1 MPTTPPRRSAAPP
14 NNPATQPAS
23 ADTAPSRPPR
33 LLAGVLPTDS
43 RVGRYVVRRL
53 LGRGGM
59 GCVYLA
65 WDDDLR
71 RTVAVKV
78 MHPEMANESEH
89 RQRFKR
95 EARAVAAISHDNVV
109 SIFEVSESDGV
120 VFYAMPHLTGM
131 SLVQFLNERGRPS
144 VTAAVRIAREMA
156 AGLAAAHARGLL
168 HRDIKPGNVF
178 LESPRGRVKLLDFGL
193 ATSASGD
200 GRLTE
205 PGMVVGTPAYMSP
218 EQARGLPLDARADLF
233 SLGAVMYHLTTGRM
247 PFAGPD
253 TLAVLTALAVDTPS
267 PVRDANPKVTA
278 RLEDL
283 INRLLS
289 KHPDGRPAS
298 ATEVVDELKAIE
310 RDLADG
316 VTSGITV
323 PAAVVDAEP
332 VPESEADIVPVP
344 PEEEVDPPTPLP
356 TRRKRRG
363 KKAKKDKWRRYLD
376 LGLIAVGVVGVLALV
391 LGITL
396 LLANL
401 NNSGGK
407 SAPSPTTPAT
417 PTAPARES
425 GRPWQEAGPN
435 GQTRWMANGPQG
447 QPQQLPDFWKPGMP
461 LPPEFRPPPPPP
473 RD

>member
-1 MPTTPPRRSAAPP
+1 MPTTPPRRPTAAPS
-14 NNPATQPAS
+14 NPATRPAS
-23 ADTAPSRPPR
+23 DDTAPSTPPKS
-33 LLAGVLPTDS
+33 VPKILPADS

-78 MHPEMANESEH
+78 MHPQLADESEH
-89 RQRFKR
+89 RQRFTR

-109 SIFEVSESDGV
+109 SIFEVSQSDGL

-156 AGLAAAHARGLL
+156 SGLAAAHARGLL

-247 PFAGPD
+247 PFQGPD

-267 PVRDANPKVTA
+267 PVRDANPRVTA

-298 ATEVVDELKAIE
+298 ATDVVAELKAIE
-310 RDLADG
+310 RDLAGG
-316 VTSGITV
+316 VTDAVVV
-323 PAAVVDAEP
+323 PAEVVEAEA
-332 VPESEADIVPVP
+332 VPESETEII
-344 PEEEVDPPTPLP
+344 PERPAEDDPPKPPT

-376 LGLIAVGVVGVLALV
+376 LGLIAVGVVGVLALI

-401 NNSGGK
+401 NSPAGK
-407 SAPSPTTPAT
+407 SSPSPTTGAAPT
-417 PTAPARES
+417 PPARES
-425 GRPWQEAGPN
+425 RHPWQEAGPD
-435 GQTRWMANGPQG
+435 GQMRWMANDRQG
-447 QPQQLPDFWKPGMP
+447 QPRPLPDFWQPGMR
-461 LPPEFRPPPPPP
+461 LPPDFPPPQGPPP
-473 RD
+473 N